1 MINSKSLF
9 WYLALAFI
17 PAWILFTLPIAFGPA
32 GSSSR
37 QMAST
42 ICWAAAMWAPGVAA
56 LITNKF
62 IKRQPFSAL
71 HLNRLGEKRAYL
83 WAWLLPLF
91 LVIITGLLT
100 WLFGLGKL
108 DLEFTLIRKAM
119 AQAPGGQAIDPVMVV
134 AIQAIF
140 AMTLAPLLNIIFALG
155 EELGWRGFLLPELLP
170 LGQWKAIL
178 LSGTIWGIW
187 HAPAILQGHNYPSQ
201 PVLGVFMMLVFCV
214 LAGTLLSWVYL
225 RTASPWAPALGH
237 GSINAIAGL
246 PVLFLTGMDIT
257 YSGTLAS
264 PVAWIPL
271 ALFVAWLALTRRL
284 PVIEPAIE
292 DTRAHANS
300 SEPISVQ
307 EA

>member
-1 MINSKSLF
+1 
-9 WYLALAFI
+9 
-17 PAWILFTLPIAFGPA
+17 
-32 GSSSR
+32 
-37 QMAST
+37 
-42 ICWAAAMWAPGVAA
+42 MWAPGLAA

-62 IKRQPFSAL
+62 IKRQPVSAL

-83 WAWLLPLF
+83 WAWLVPPF
-91 LVIITGLLT
+91 LVILTGLLT

-108 DLEFTLIRKAM
+108 DLEFTAIRQAL
-119 AQAPGGQAIDPVMVV
+119 AQAPGGQAINPVMVV
-134 AIQAIF
+134 AIQAAVALTIG
-140 AMTLAPLLNIIFALG
+140 PLFNVIFALG

-178 LSGTIWGIW
+178 LSGTIWGVW
-187 HAPAILQGHNYPSQ
+187 HAPVILQGHNYPSQ
-201 PVLGVFMMLVFCV
+201 PVLGVFMMIVFCV

-237 GSINAIAGL
+237 GSINAVAGL

-284 PVIEPAIE
+284 PVMQ
-292 DTRAHANS
+292 
-300 SEPISVQ
+300 PIAESPSLAV
-307 EA
+307 ESAEREINC